1 MPLTAPRFRRIV
13 GLAFPIIGAMVSQNV
28 FNVID
33 TAMVARLGDP
43 AIAAVGLGGMVN
55 FASGAFLLAMG
66 AGVQAMSARRLGEGL
81 VTETALPLNGGLF
94 VSVAVAVPWTIVLF
108 LATPLLIPLLN
119 DDPEVVAHGVPYVQA
134 RLLGMT
140 AIAMNFSFRGYWN
153 AIDRAWFYMLTLVG
167 MHVLNVV
174 LNFLLIYGLLGFPE
188 LGTTGAGIAN
198 TVAMWSGS
206 AVYFV
211 LGMRQARAAGFLRAF
226 PSARELRAILRLSIP
241 TGIQQSLFAGGM
253 VLFYAVVGAIGTKAA
268 AASTVIIT
276 LLLLGILPGLGFG
289 LASMSLVGQALGR
302 KDAVDAR
309 AWGWDVVK
317 VAFVVVFTIGLVGA
331 ILTEPVLAIFLHDPE
346 TLALGIAPLR
356 IVSITLAFDAVGIVL
371 MQSLLGAGDNARVMM
386 VAVATQWGLF
396 LIPVAVLVL
405 AFDTDIGLTGVWLV
419 NVGSRVGQ
427 SAIFGL
433 LWTSDHWT
441 RIKL

>member
-1 MPLTAPRFRRIV
+1 MVTGERFRHIIA
-13 GLAFPIIGAMVSQNV
+13 LAFPIIGAMVSQNI

-33 TAMVARLGDP
+33 TAMVAQLGDP

-66 AGVQAMSARRLGEGL
+66 AGVQAMSARRLGEGHL
-81 VTETALPLNGGLF
+81 TETAVPLNGGLL
-94 VSVAVAVPWTIVLF
+94 VSVAVALPWTVILF
-108 LATPLLIPLLN
+108 LATPLIMPRLN
-119 DDPEVVAHGVPYVQA
+119 DDPAVIAHSVPYVQA
-134 RLLGMT
+134 RLVGMT

-226 PSARELRAILRLSIP
+226 PSRAELRSILKLSIP
-241 TGIQQSLFAGGM
+241 TGIQQTLFAGGM
-253 VLFYAVVGAIGTKAA
+253 VLFYAVVGVIGTKAA
-268 AASTVIIT
+268 AASTAIIT

-289 LASMSLVGQALGR
+289 LAAMSLVGQALGR
-302 KDAVDAR
+302 KDPSDAR
-309 AWGWDVVK
+309 AWGWDVCK
-317 VAFVVVFTIGLVGA
+317 VAFGVVLAIGLTGA
-331 ILTEPVLAIFLHDPE
+331 LFTEPVLAIFLHDPE
-346 TLALGIAPLR
+346 TLAMAITPMR
-356 IVSITLAFDAVGIVL
+356 IVSITLAVDAVGIVL
-371 MQSLLGAGDNARVMM
+371 MQALLGAGDNARVMI
-386 VAVATQWGLF
+386 VAVGTQWALF
-396 LIPVAVLVL
+396 LVPVAILVL
-405 AFDTDIGLTGVWLV
+405 FLDADIGLTGVWLV
-419 NVGSRVGQ
+419 NVGSRLTQ
-427 SAIFGL
+427 SVILAL
-433 LWTSDHWT
+433 RWKSDHWT
-441 RIKL
+441 RIKV